1 MYAKLIIKR
10 FEASMTVEHDEN
22 KQSRMKGLT
31 RGQEWEHEHEYEYE
45 KHDDRSVWDA
55 GETNCIF
62 AAREKPVFRM
72 VSDIQKKKKDRESLS
87 NDLNR
92 EKKLKKTSHLLTLL
106 PEKSC
111 KETFLDAVTSR
122 ILVVWFSTS
131 ISLVPFLLPSLFLH
145 YVFDVTS

>member
-72 VSDIQKKKKDRESLS
+72 VSDIQKKKKGQGIAVERLES
-87 NDLNR
+87 R
-92 EKKLKKTSHLLTLL
+92 EKIKKN
-106 PEKSC
+106 
-111 KETFLDAVTSR
+111 
-122 ILVVWFSTS
+122 
-131 ISLVPFLLPSLFLH
+131 
-145 YVFDVTS
+145 